1 MRSSACPVGGLVELL
16 VAAPSPFSPLPS
28 FYLVLQAA
36 PAPSSTPL
44 LTSMSYQ
51 NEFSKKIASTTD
63 LRLKLQLLNVTLQ
76 LINVA

>member
-36 PAPSSTPL
+36 PSSTPL

-51 NEFSKKIASTTD
+51 NDVSKNIASTTD
-63 LRLKLQLLNVTLQ
+63 LRLKLQLFNVTLQ